1 MTNTIKKIFDVF
13 KNRVVLSV
21 LESYKHYIVCVCN
34 NADEV
39 DSTTGSLF
47 ALDKKTFKATEF
59 SYFVNPSEYAE
70 ACKHVLY
77 RSKYLK

>member
-13 KNRVVLSV
+13 KNKIVLSV
-21 LESYKHYIVCVCN
+21 LESQKHYIVCVCN
-34 NADEV
+34 NVDEV
-39 DSTTGSLF
+39 DSATESLF
-47 ALDKKTFKATEF
+47 ALDKKNFKASEF
-59 SYFVNPSEYAE
+59 SYFVNPDEYAE